1 MAKFT
6 ALLTPEYIR
15 QGVIC
20 SSKKVALEMAGR
32 LLAEQ
37 TQQLG
42 VEFDEVECFESLFSR
57 EKLGCTA
64 IGNGVAMPRAR
75 LLEGDKP
82 VAVFLQLANP
92 IDYGAADN
100 REVDLIFAILIPE
113 NLCQT
118 YSPML
123 IELSEQLKD
132 KALDK
137 QLRAAQSAVEIWQI
151 FEYADNHIEDNPI
164 SLTE

>member
-6 ALLTPEYIR
+6 ALLSPETIR
-15 QGVIC
+15 QGIIV
-20 SSKKVALEMAGR
+20 SSKKALLEMAGR

-37 TQQLG
+37 AQL
-42 VEFDEVECFESLFSR
+42 EDLDAVECFSSLFNR

-75 LLEGDKP
+75 LPKGDKP

-92 IDYGAADN
+92 IDYDAADN
-100 REVDLIFAILIPE
+100 RQVDLILAILVPE
-113 NLCQT
+113 TLCQQ
-118 YSPML
+118 YAAIL
-123 IELSEQLKD
+123 AELSAKLKD

-151 FEYADNHIEDNPI
+151 FEYIDKQDCESEQP
-164 SLTE
+164 STEA